1 MGVHNGQLVG
11 YARVSSNG
19 QSLDIQ
25 IDKLTQFGC
34 NKIYKEKLTG
44 MDQNRPA
51 LLQCLDYVREDDT
64 LVITKLDRMARSALH
79 LGQIVEKLN
88 KKKVNFIVLDQNI
101 DTTTPQGKLMF
112 NMLASFAEFENGIRK
127 ERQAEGIKKAIE
139 KGVRFGRPR
148 KVTAETVKRFH
159 ELTEQGLSVAEIIRK
174 LDVSRRTYY
183 LIKSGA
189 YTGYQEA
196 HF

>member
-1 MGVHNGQLVG
+1 MSLNKGQLIG
-11 YARVSSNG
+11 YARVSSSG

-34 NKIYKEKLTG
+34 QKIYKEKLTG

-79 LGQIVEKLN
+79 LGQIAEKLET
-88 KKKVNFIVLDQNI
+88 KKVNFIVLDQNI
-101 DTTTPQGKLMF
+101 DTTTPHGKLMF

-127 ERQAEGIKKAIE
+127 ERQAEGIKKAIQ
-139 KGVRFGRPR
+139 KGVKFGRPQ
-148 KVTAETVKRFH
+148 KVTPKTVEQFH
-159 ELTEQGLSVAEIIRK
+159 MLANQGLSAADIMNK
-174 LDVSRRTYY
+174 LDISRRTYY
-183 LIKSGA
+183 AIKSGSHKCCA
-189 YTGYQEA
+189 
-196 HF
+196 